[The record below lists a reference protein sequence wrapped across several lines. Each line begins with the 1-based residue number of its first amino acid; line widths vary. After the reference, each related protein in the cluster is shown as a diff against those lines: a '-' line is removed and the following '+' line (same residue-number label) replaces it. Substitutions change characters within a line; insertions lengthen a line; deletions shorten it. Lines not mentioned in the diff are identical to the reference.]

1 MSPTTRSS
9 VPNVLG
15 LTLACDLAAVRAA
28 ADRVLRFL
36 SDHACAESDR
46 RDCEL
51 ALVEACNNAILY
63 SQARPCPE
71 IEIEVLCS
79 VESIELRI
87 KDHTPGF
94 DWPRNVSLPDPESD
108 KGRGLFLIQA
118 VMNSARYERSREG
131 NTLVLCKIRGKLP
144 SDSQHRG
151 C

>member
-1 MSPTTRSS
+1 MSPNTRSS
-9 VPNVLG
+9 VPSL
-15 LTLACDLAAVRAA
+15 LRLSLACDLAAVRLATDTA
-28 ADRVLRFL
+28 LRFL

-63 SQARPCPE
+63 AREESCPE

-79 VESIELRI
+79 VEAIELRI

-118 VMNSARYERSREG
+118 VMSSARYEPGREG
-131 NTLVLCKIRGKLP
+131 NTLVLRKIRDKFP